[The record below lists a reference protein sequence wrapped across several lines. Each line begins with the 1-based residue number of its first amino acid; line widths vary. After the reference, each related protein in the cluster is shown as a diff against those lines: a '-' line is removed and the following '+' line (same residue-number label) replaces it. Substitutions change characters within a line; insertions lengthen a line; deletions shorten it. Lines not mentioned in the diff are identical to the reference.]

1 VDQQD
6 GVAGSTLEL
15 YRALLR
21 SRRVLSL
28 GSGSLAFVEGY
39 GPDVV
44 AFVNGSADGDRLLV
58 VANLGPDPVMLP
70 DGAEVIAASAPLD
83 GKRVPTDTTVWA
95 RWP

>member
-21 SRRVLSL
+21 RRRDLSL
-28 GSGSLAFVEGY
+28 GSGSLAFVRGY

-44 AFVNGSADGDRLLV
+44 AFVNGSADGERLLV
-58 VANLGPDPVMLP
+58 VANLGAEPVPLP
-70 DGAEVIAASAPLD
+70 EGAEVVAASGPL
-83 GKRVPTDTTVWA
+83 GAGLVPTDTTVWA